1 MFHVLREIDPRARVL
16 LLSGHAFGQVDQEL
30 LEQGL
35 CGFVKKPFDLVEL
48 SHLVAGLCA
57 N

>member
-1 MFHVLREIDPRARVL
+1 MCFAFCAKSTRARVL
-16 LLSGHAFGQVDQEL
+16 LLSGHAFGQVDEEL

-48 SHLVAGLCA
+48 SHLVAALCT